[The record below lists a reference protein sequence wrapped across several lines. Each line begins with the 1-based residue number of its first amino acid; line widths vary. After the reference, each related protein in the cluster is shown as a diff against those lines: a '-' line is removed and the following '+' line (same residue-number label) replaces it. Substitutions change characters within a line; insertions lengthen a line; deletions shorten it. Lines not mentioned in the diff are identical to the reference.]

1 MAKNKYVEKFKDSF
15 VIDVQR
21 LLQRIGME
29 NVFESLN
36 IDDILGVRGQ
46 ISSFEGQLLFGKFRL
61 VLAWDKQLGGLY
73 QHFNC
78 DEEMSAYIKN
88 HIEEAFCM
96 GVKKYAD
103 YIYILNIATVEDF
116 GNFDVTKDKNL
127 IGKQIETFMP
137 VISKFM
143 IDALTD
149 SFSIDADDG
158 IVKP

>member
-1 MAKNKYVEKFKDSF
+1 MAKNKYVETFKDSF
-15 VIDVQR
+15 VIDIQR

-29 NVFESLN
+29 NTFDSLN
-36 IDDILGVRGQ
+36 VGDILGIRGD
-46 ISSFEGQLLFGKFRL
+46 ISDFEGQLLFGKFRL
-61 VLAWDKQLGGLY
+61 VLAWDNQLGGLNE
-73 QHFNC
+73 HFNS

-88 HIEEAFCM
+88 NVEKAFYM

-103 YIYILNIATVEDF
+103 YIFVLNIATVETY

-127 IGKQIETFMP
+127 IRKQINTFMP

-149 SFSIDADDG
+149 SFSIAENKQ
-158 IVKP
+158 IVKQ